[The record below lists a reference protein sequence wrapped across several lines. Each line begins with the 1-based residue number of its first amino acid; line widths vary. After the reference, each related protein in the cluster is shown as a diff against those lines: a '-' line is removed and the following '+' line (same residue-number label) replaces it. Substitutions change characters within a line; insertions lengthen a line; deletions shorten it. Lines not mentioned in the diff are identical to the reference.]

1 MTIGIQTEEQKA
13 AAAELAKLETA
24 AQTAKAALREH
35 DTNQNPKYPSP
46 DANARRIKLESEAA
60 TANRALQAA
69 RNAAH
74 NEALYADILDGMQKN
89 MAKQAAEK
97 AAQAAQ
103 QANESEAQFKE
114 KALQAY
120 LAAGGTNVGFAGEWQ
135 SIRAELVRQK
145 TISAL
150 TQAQPTGL
158 VDQYIAA
165 RNSQK

>member
-60 TANRALQAA
+60 TANRALQ
-69 RNAAH
+69 AAH

-150 TQAQPTGL
+150 TQAQPTGF